1 MTLPTSYDTLLHED
15 APELPDMTRAERR
28 AFAYVDRMEISQV
41 RIIAGVRVVRVQA
54 RRYAINGEVYGANGN
69 ASMAR
74 VVLHVAR
81 LVLEAAR
88 AVAA

>member
-1 MTLPTSYDTLLHED
+1 MLRTSYEGLLHED
-15 APELPDMTRAERR
+15 APELPDMTPAERR